1 MVQESGLSS
10 PKVRLKQITGLFGNF
25 SEQIRLQ
32 IRTTYG
38 RTRDSVEVVKSYN
51 VEAAKIGR
59 LFILYF

>member
-1 MVQESGLSS
+1 MLQESGLSS
-10 PKVRLKQITGLFGNF
+10 PKVRLKQIKGLFGNF

>member
-10 PKVRLKQITGLFGNF
+10 PKVRLKQIKGLFGNF